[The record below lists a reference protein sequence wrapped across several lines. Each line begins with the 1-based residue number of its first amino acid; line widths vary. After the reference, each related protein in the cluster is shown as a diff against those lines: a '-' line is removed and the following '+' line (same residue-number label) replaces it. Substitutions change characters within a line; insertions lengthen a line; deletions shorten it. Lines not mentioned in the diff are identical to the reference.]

1 VSRSVLGDIGHAL
14 SRFTSMSVPVAA
26 RRGSASLMT
35 AMRAGSANHLEQLGE
50 VPTLFAVVNGLA
62 EAVSGAE
69 WGMYTRPVSGLVED
83 RQPVLRHGAL
93 DLWTNPNQ
101 SMTQAEF
108 VHAFDQ
114 HMELVGETDWLIRR
128 DYESGPPAELWP
140 IRPDRLRPDEDPD
153 LFISGW
159 EYTSPDY
166 RTISLPPEDV
176 LQLKLP
182 NPSDPFRGLGPVQA
196 LMMDLESSRYG
207 AEWNRNFFTNGAA
220 PGGVLE
226 FDHDLSDIQF
236 KRVQNS
242 WAAGHKGVSNAHR
255 VGIIERGQF
264 RPTTFSMR
272 DMQFTELRKV
282 SGEIIRQAFR
292 YPTAMMGISDNV
304 NRANAEAAEVMLAS
318 WLVVPRLKRIRGL
331 LNTRYLRLWGKDQ
344 PRRYQFDFTSPV
356 PGDRAADDNER
367 TSKASAFKTLVDSG
381 VHPDDAADAVGLPRM
396 RQKVVVTSP
405 PPAPPAQASLPAGW
419 MIPAGHVHLP
429 MFGPHG
435 AARDTDPAYVAYQQ
449 ELDALIEQW
458 DQVTAAQRQELA
470 EQVRPIVDSGN
481 LAALATIAVSTA
493 AGTALLIAAMIRLF
507 NAVADLTVA
516 DAEAEDITI
525 AAARGREA
533 DVQAVAT
540 VVCEVMAS
548 GLADS
553 AASEALRVRTE
564 ASTGEEVSSH
574 VTEYLAAL
582 SGAYLVQKLG
592 SALWRAAAGG
602 WAATVRLSGLLVNYR
617 VDETLDANTCP
628 PCREIN
634 GTVLKAWDDVVK
646 LGYAHGPY
654 LECQGRDRCRG
665 RIKTIWSV

>member
-1 VSRSVLGDIGHAL
+1 
-14 SRFTSMSVPVAA
+14 
-26 RRGSASLMT
+26 
-35 AMRAGSANHLEQLGE
+35 
-50 VPTLFAVVNGLA
+50 
-62 EAVSGAE
+62 
-69 WGMYTRPVSGLVED
+69 MYTRPASGNPED
-83 RQPVLRHGAL
+83 RQPVLRHPAL
-93 DLWTNPNQ
+93 DQWTNPNP

-128 DYESGPPAELWP
+128 AFENGPPTELWP
-140 IRPDRLRPDEDPD
+140 IRPDRVRPDEDPD

-166 RTISLPPEDV
+166 RVIHLEPQDV

-182 NPSDPFRGLGPVQA
+182 NPSDPFRGLGPVQS

-207 AEWNRNFFTNGAA
+207 AEWNRNFFLNSAM

-226 FDHDLSDIQF
+226 FDHELGKTQF
-236 KRVQNS
+236 DRLVEQWGS
-242 WAAGHKGVSNAHR
+242 GHKGVSNAHR

-282 SGEIIRQAFR
+282 SGEIIRQAYR

-331 LNTRYLRLWGKDQ
+331 LNTRYLRLWGADQ
-344 PRRYQFDFTSPV
+344 PRRYQFDYMSPV
-356 PGDRAADDNER
+356 PGDRAADDTER
-367 TSKASAFKTLVDSG
+367 TSKANAYKTLIDAG
-381 VHPDDAADAVGLPRM
+381 VEPDDAADACGLPRM
-396 RQKVVVTSP
+396 RQRIVVAPT
-405 PPAPPAQASLPAGW
+405 PPAPPAQSAGW
-419 MIPAGHVHLP
+419 MIPAGRVHFP
-429 MFGPHG
+429 MLSPRG
-435 AARDTDPAYVAYQQ
+435 AARDTDPAYVAYQA
-449 ELDALIEQW
+449 ELDGLISEW

-470 EQVRPIVDSGN
+470 EQVRPIIDAGN
-481 LAALATIAVSTA
+481 LAALSTIAVSAT

-507 NAVADLTVA
+507 NRIADLTTL
-516 DAEAEDITI
+516 DAEADGHEIFP
-525 AAARGREA
+525 ARCRET

-553 AASEALRVRTE
+553 AASEALRVRTA
-564 ASTGEEVSSH
+564 ASTGEDVSSH

-592 SALWRAAAGG
+592 GALWRAAAGG
-602 WAATVRLSGLLVNYR
+602 WAATVQLSGLLVNYR
-617 VDETLDANTCP
+617 VDETLDSNTCT

-634 GTVLKAWDDVVK
+634 GKVLETWEAVVK

-654 LECQGRDRCRG
+654 LECEGRDRCRG